1 MCACFAIGLLGHKP
15 FVSWKW
21 MRVNSNVQCSFIVFK
36 WFTFLFLIAWE
47 QNIKS
52 ISGGMRAIA
61 VKTMFCFSIKFFL
74 LRHTKK
80 NRRVGPTN
88 RFRWHCSSEWNVI
101 STICD
106 ILAIAGVDDCIV
118 IDDCKYCYFSRY
130 SAERSHTHTI
140 EHNTSPI
147 QIESGLN
154 VFWVCR
160 RNAQRAFHSMNFGAQ
175 FKFGWLRWV
184 TNRAITTKGCT
195 WKWYTNT
202 PN

>member
-1 MCACFAIGLLGHKP
+1 MNACEFKCSM
-15 FVSWKW
+15 FVHRIQ
-21 MRVNSNVQCSFIVFK
+21 MVH
-36 WFTFLFLIAWE
+36 
-47 QNIKS
+47 
-52 ISGGMRAIA
+52 
-61 VKTMFCFSIKFFL
+61 FSILDCLRAKYQINFGWNESNRCEDYVLFFYQIL
-74 LRHTKK
+74 SLAPHKK